1 MGADDDIANSVID
14 DNIEYAFSTNTKN
27 MAVMASQAI
36 KNTLSIDT
44 CGALHT
50 IDQAHHE
57 IHEGDYWF
65 ADDVSAT
72 LTANA
77 IKYWLLVTP
86 NEATALHSLP
96 VVIGTGEIILEVY
109 EGVTVATNG
118 TELQLLNRDRNS
130 TATTTYK
137 FYKDPT
143 NPVTTGCPLVRYV
156 RVGSGKNAAGDARS
170 DSELILK
177 ANTKYLIKATAI
189 TNGTFISCH
198 VNGYVCG
205 LEA

>member
-1 MGADDDIANSVID
+1 MPTNSEL
-14 DNIEYAFSTNTKN
+14 DNIVPDNNISYEDKMNAFLVAKGVDN
-27 MAVMASQAI
+27 V
-36 KNTLSIDT
+36 LSIDSY
-44 CGALHT
+44 GALHT

-96 VVIGTGEIILEVY
+96 VIISTGEIILEVY

-118 TELQLLNRDRNS
+118 TELPLLNRDRNS

-143 NPVTTGCPLVRYV
+143 TPVTTGCPLVRYV
-156 RVGSGKNAAGDARS
+156 RVGSGKNAAGDSRS
-170 DSELILK
+170 DAELILK
-177 ANTKYLIKATAI
+177 SNTKYLIKATAI